1 MWWHRPGT
9 VIGNGN
15 RSFAIL
21 LSCIY
26 SVYTYQN
33 KLSLS
38 IHFRLRQEFDDISK
52 QTMTA
57 FRQLPV
63 GYRSS
68 HQVAANSK
76 MSPGVDELDRSIGQ
90 V

>member
-1 MWWHRPGT
+1 MY
-9 VIGNGN
+9 
-15 RSFAIL
+15 
-21 LSCIY
+21 IY
-26 SVYTYQN
+26 
-33 KLSLS
+33 
-38 IHFRLRQEFDDISK
+38 FRLRQEFDDISK

-90 V
+90 VIHYFIFICKDQKSVGTTLSQMSFNSKILKIFNKY